1 MNPKTITETTAM
13 NTNHL
18 GIWNLDQMSSILN
31 NIENK
36 KLEWE
41 DLARKWN
48 WNFYVAKD
56 LTVIYCQTY

>member
-48 WNFYVAKD
+48 WNFYVAK
-56 LTVIYCQTY
+56 I